1 MLKQFLLTAVFSAL
15 ALGAALAAEPASLSG
30 NELRKAVSGKTIHL
44 NVSRF
49 ELPICYSA
57 NGSMSGKMGTVL
69 ASFSRGDRASDI
81 GKWWVADDQSARNG
95 RVGWTGR
102 PIATSSPDR
111 ATPCVGCAMMDVPAP
126 RDSAEGLFWHLPPG
140 APADLLGVGPS
151 TQSKETRHERLCDNP
166 YSHSRSWLHY
176 TSYQKP
182 VCL

>member
-81 GKWWVADDQSARNG
+81 GKWWVADDQLCQKWSSWMDGKAYCYKLTRQGNPVRWLRNDGRSGTAR
-95 RVGWTGR
+95 
-102 PIATSSPDR
+102 
-111 ATPCVGCAMMDVPAP
+111 
-126 RDSAEGLFWHLPPG
+126 
-140 APADLLGVGPS
+140 LG
-151 TQSKETRHERLCDNP
+151 
-166 YSHSRSWLHY
+166 
-176 TSYQKP
+176 
-182 VCL
+182 